1 MLDNFYMQGGRRKHV
16 EHNILGY
23 QGVQQPI
30 LFTKKK
36 EEDCYRLVVFNRSF
50 PPKDEVYLSFQENA
64 SSYLG
69 AFQIPSYPY
78 P

>member
-1 MLDNFYMQGGRRKHV
+1 MFDNFYMQGGRRKHV

-36 EEDCYRLVVFNRSF
+36 EEDCYRLCF
-50 PPKDEVYLSFQENA
+50 
-64 SSYLG
+64 
-69 AFQIPSYPY
+69 
-78 P
+78 